1 MKIYRSVRKVNGE
14 RARTGQR
21 APDTVGI
28 HKKKQTRRPGPMKR
42 KEKNSK
48 SSWTNNTQGNRDK
61 EANKEYK

>member
-1 MKIYRSVRKVNGE
+1 MKIYRSVRNVNGE

-21 APDTVGI
+21 APDTGWESI
-28 HKKKQTRRPGPMKR
+28 KKANQKAWTN
-42 KEKNSK
+42 EKNSK